1 MSQEVP
7 VKDLELREAL
17 SALCTGVGTLSAVGL
32 LVLIQKPHVGEAFPT
47 LTWKWPL
54 TCVFHMVSLQVRGS
68 AIELL
73 THGTFVLTPYDVP
86 LPVPQP
92 IQDAAKALTAFLAFI
107 LSAPLL

>member
-17 SALCTGVGTLSAVGL
+17 SALCTGVGTLFAVGL